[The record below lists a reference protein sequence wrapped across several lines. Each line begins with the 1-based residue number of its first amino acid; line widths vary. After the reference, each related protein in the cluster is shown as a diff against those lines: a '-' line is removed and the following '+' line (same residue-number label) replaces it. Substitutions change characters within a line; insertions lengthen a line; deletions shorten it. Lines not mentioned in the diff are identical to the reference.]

1 MRRNAVRM
9 VAGFMQLRN
18 RSIKLSSVARL
29 GLSGAFAATL
39 LLATAC
45 SGSHKH
51 SADAPSTTAA
61 SSGSASSASAAPSA
75 SASKSAASSKPAA
88 GTKTATAPTAK
99 SSASQP
105 GSIHSTVPAREIPT
119 ASPVSLESTAN
130 FGNKVTAKIVSS
142 KSINATA
149 HGSGEISGPAAQL
162 TISVSNGTAQPI
174 SLADVTVN
182 LTDANGN
189 PANTVS
195 DPSMKPFTGNLAAG
209 KSATGVYVFTLAKN
223 HPNPVTISLSYTVDA
238 PVVLFT
244 GAVS

>member
-1 MRRNAVRM
+1 
-9 VAGFMQLRN
+9 MQLRN
-18 RSIKLSSVARL
+18 RSSKLSGVARL
-29 GLSGAFAATL
+29 GLTGAAAATL

-45 SGSHKH
+45 SGSHKD
-51 SADAPSTTAA
+51 SADASNTT
-61 SSGSASSASAAPSA
+61 SASSSSTCASAAPSA
-75 SASKSAASSKPAA
+75 SGSKSTTSAQPAPGAKTTSASAPAA
-88 GTKTATAPTAK
+88 KT
-99 SSASQP
+99 SASPP
-105 GSIHSTVPAREIPT
+105 GSIHSTVPARDIPT

-162 TISVSNGTAQPI
+162 TISVSNGTAQAI

-182 LTDANGN
+182 LTDAKGN

-195 DPSMKPFTGNLAAG
+195 DPSMKPFSGSLAAG

>member
-1 MRRNAVRM
+1 
-9 VAGFMQLRN
+9 MQVRN
-18 RSIKLSSVARL
+18 RSIKLSSLARL
-29 GLSGAFAATL
+29 SLSGAFAATL

-45 SGSHKH
+45 SGSHKNA
-51 SADAPSTTAA
+51 ADAA
-61 SSGSASSASAAPSA
+61 SATSSARGSASSSSAAKPA
-75 SASKSAASSKPAA
+75 SPSKSGAASKPASGA
-88 GTKTATAPTAK
+88 KTATASSSAPTAK

-105 GSIHSTVPAREIPT
+105 GSIYSTVPSRELPT

-149 HGSGEISGPAAQL
+149 HGPGEISGPAAQL
-162 TISVSNGTAQPI
+162 TISVSNGTTKPI

-182 LTDANGN
+182 LTDSKGN
-189 PANTVS
+189 PANMVS
-195 DPSMKPFTGNLAAG
+195 DPSVKPFAGNLAAG
-209 KSATGVYVFTLAKN
+209 KSVTGVYVFTLAKN
-223 HPNPVTISLSYTVDA
+223 HPNPVTISLSYTTDA